1 MNDNRIEA
9 KETNNIERLKELAQ
23 HKDEYVRINVAG
35 NIYTTSDILDLLLHD
50 TSSLVRVVAVQN
62 KNCTK
67 EQIKDVL
74 ANETNDVIFITISNS
89 PDFDAEIMEVLS
101 HSENHQVRL
110 NVAKNKNTGKNTI
123 IRLLND
129 KDMKIVN
136 CALASPYVDKP
147 IIEQQL
153 EKYKRNYSCILDG
166 ITKNPNLGK
175 DYITKFSKSRD
186 SSVLVN
192 LAAHPNTEESVLYGL
207 SKSLYSDVRRAVCL
221 NSNTSL
227 KILQNLTYDRND
239 NVRMTAKRKL
249 EERKSHEIL

>member
-1 MNDNRIEA
+1 MDNRIEA

-35 NIYTTSDILDLLLHD
+35 NVYTTSDILDLLLHD

-74 ANETNDVIFITISNS
+74 ANETNDVVFITISNS
-89 PDFDAEIMEVLS
+89 PNFDAEI
-101 HSENHQVRL
+101 
-110 NVAKNKNTGKNTI
+110 
-123 IRLLND
+123 
-129 KDMKIVN
+129 MKIVN

-192 LAAHPNTEESVLYGL
+192 LAVHPNTEESVLYGL